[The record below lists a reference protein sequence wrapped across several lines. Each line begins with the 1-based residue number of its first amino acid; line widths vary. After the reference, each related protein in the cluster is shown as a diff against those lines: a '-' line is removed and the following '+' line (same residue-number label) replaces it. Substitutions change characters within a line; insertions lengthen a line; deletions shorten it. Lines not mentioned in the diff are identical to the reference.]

1 MASDGTNVSVERRWG
16 ASVRD
21 SARMTA
27 HSPEKKRVTRLF
39 SVTTGSAHRTND
51 SLRRVRLAALFEF
64 FEGGLELGEHK
75 LAVLGD
81 VGDGYLPVFDGVGL
95 VAESGVGAS

>member
-1 MASDGTNVSVERRWG
+1 MARMSVWNGDVG

-27 HSPEKKRVTRLF
+27 HSRENKRVTRLF
-39 SVTTGSAHRTND
+39 SVTTCSANRAKD
-51 SLRRVRLAALFEF
+51 SFRRVRLAALFQF
-64 FEGGLELGEHK
+64 FEGGLALGDHK

-81 VGDGYLPVFDGVGL
+81 VGDSYLPVFDGVGL

>member
-1 MASDGTNVSVERRWG
+1 MARMSRCGTAMLR

-27 HSPEKKRVTRLF
+27 RSPENKRVTRLF
-39 SVTTGSAHRTND
+39 AVTPGSGNRTND
-51 SLRRVRLAALFEF
+51 SLGRVRLAALFEF
-64 FEGGLELGEHK
+64 FEGGLELREHK

-81 VGDGYLPVFDGVGL
+81 VGDSYLPVFDGVGL